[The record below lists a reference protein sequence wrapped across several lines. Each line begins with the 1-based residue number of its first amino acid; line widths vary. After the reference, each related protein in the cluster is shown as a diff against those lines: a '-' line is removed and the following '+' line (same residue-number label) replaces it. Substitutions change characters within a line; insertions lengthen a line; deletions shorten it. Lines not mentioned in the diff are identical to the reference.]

1 MLMTE
6 MLRSYAKEFCFVDK
20 VRKPDGAGGYIP
32 TWKDGAK
39 FTAIMRHD
47 TTVEAQIAEKSDG
60 ISTYTFIVS
69 KKIALDNGD
78 VIKRLEDGNIY
89 LITGDS
95 KDKTTPEMSALDM
108 SVAVGKRWEL
118 TT

>member
-20 VRKPDGAGGYIP
+20 FRKPDGAGGYVP
-32 TWKDGAK
+32 TWKEGAK
-39 FTAIMRHD
+39 FTAIIRHD
-47 TTVEAQIAEKSDG
+47 TTVEAQVAEKTEG

-69 KKIALDNGD
+69 KKISLSEKD
-78 VIKRLEDGNIY
+78 VIKRLEDGKIF

-95 KDKTTPEMSALDM
+95 QDLTTPEMSVLDM
-108 SVAVGKRWEL
+108 AVVKGKEWEL

>member
-20 VRKPDGAGGYIP
+20 IRKPDGAGGYIP
-32 TWKDGAK
+32 TWVDGAK
-39 FTAIMRHD
+39 FTAIVKHD
-47 TTVEAQIAEKSDG
+47 QTIEAQIAEKTEDIG
-60 ISTYTFIVS
+60 TYTFIVS
-69 KKIALDNGD
+69 KKVSLEDKD
-78 VIKRLEDGNIY
+78 VIKRLEDGKIF

-95 KDKTTPEMSALDM
+95 KDKTTPEMSELDM
-108 SVAVGKRWEL
+108 AVVKGKEWEL